1 MKQFPHL
8 KKYSLTEI
16 RLFWSIVHRY
26 IDLVLVQTHVP
37 GKHFFKSKKGCI
49 IPRDKFIH
57 NIGSTMN
64 IHISNSYVVE
74 EQFSTFG
81 ES

>member
-37 GKHFFKSKKGCI
+37 GKHFF
-49 IPRDKFIH
+49 
-57 NIGSTMN
+57 
-64 IHISNSYVVE
+64 
-74 EQFSTFG
+74 
-81 ES
+81 